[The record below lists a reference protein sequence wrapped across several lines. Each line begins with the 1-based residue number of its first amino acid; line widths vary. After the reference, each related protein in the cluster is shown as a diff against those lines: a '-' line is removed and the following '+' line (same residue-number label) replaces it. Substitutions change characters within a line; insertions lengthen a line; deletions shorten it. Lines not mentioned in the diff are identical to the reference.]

1 MAEASTTLASPQIA
15 ATLAPSFVI
24 ATAARRT
31 AIKEVKRQ
39 MQAQR
44 VKVGL
49 VPYREIAL
57 QAEQYLAQ
65 HRAEL
70 IADPRNGAGKPH
82 PRALYEREQRKRHR
96 LAERNFRQKPRS
108 LADEWCDTTTRM
120 GD

>member
-1 MAEASTTLASPQIA
+1 MAEASATLASPQIA
-15 ATLAPSFVI
+15 ATVAPSFVV

-39 MQAQR
+39 MQAQG

-49 VPYREIAL
+49 VPYRESVL

-70 IADPRNGAGKPH
+70 IPETHAMVLGSPTLGHSTSESNASAIDWLN
-82 PRALYEREQRKRHR
+82 E
-96 LAERNFRQKPRS
+96 
-108 LADEWCDTTTRM
+108 T
-120 GD
+120 